1 MHEKQIKQILIDNG
15 FEYLIP
21 IFEQNHLLDSHAL
34 SMMSDSDYQS
44 IGVSV
49 LGDRKKLLY
58 LFQNVADYEDEED
71 EEEDYDDDGE
81 EDDYEEG
88 DDDEEEEDDDYEED
102 DDSDEPHE
110 HWAKIQDFFAS
121 IAGSVEAFS
130 RFFDIIKEKNG
141 KENENVAA
149 SVFLIGDEV
158 GSDDKLLFSGLLNGV
173 TLGDNEFK
181 LKIDD
186 TIVDVSDDVFNA
198 LEIGALRVATSTEP
212 PIFATIAGSIRIEEK
227 LLDAT
232 IIFSSFPDDDNF
244 EKELETL
251 NNFFRE
257 NI

>member
-58 LFQNVADYEDEED
+58 LFQNV
-71 EEEDYDDDGE
+71 
-81 EDDYEEG
+81 DDY
-88 DDDEEEEDDDYEED
+88 EEEDDDYEED

-158 GSDDKLLFSGLLNGV
+158 ESDDKLLFSGLLNGV